1 MFGYARVLLLSL
13 LVRASLQPVEA
24 CEGLRIIP
32 WFASSRK
39 VQEDEA
45 LELERELAE
54 WGQPPSIA
62 VFLKHTTSF

>member
-1 MFGYARVLLLSL
+1 M
-13 LVRASLQPVEA
+13 EA
-24 CEGLRIIP
+24 CEGLRVIP